1 MTKGG
6 PMPQKRRL
14 EEAHVICHQGL
25 YVEDQNDGTF
35 LTGFWVIRP
44 EHISEGLVFVLHE
57 TKATRSYLQGVVLR
71 LTKVCEDQ
79 TPSGRR
85 QRRVQLLVRK
95 SPASLPW
102 RGRGTGEKGL
112 VWS

>member
-1 MTKGG
+1 
-6 PMPQKRRL
+6 MPRKTRL

-25 YVEDQNDGTF
+25 YVEDQKDGTF
-35 LTGFWVIRP
+35 LTGFWVVRP
-44 EHISEGLVFVLHE
+44 EHIREGLVFALHE

-71 LTKVCEDQ
+71 LTEVRKDR

-95 SPASLPW
+95 TPASLPW
-102 RGRGTGEKGL
+102 RGGGTGEKGL